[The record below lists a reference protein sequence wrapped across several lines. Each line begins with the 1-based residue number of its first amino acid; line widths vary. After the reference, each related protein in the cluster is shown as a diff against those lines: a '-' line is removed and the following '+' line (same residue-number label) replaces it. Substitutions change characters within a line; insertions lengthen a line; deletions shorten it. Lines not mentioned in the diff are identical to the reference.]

1 MFCPEE
7 RIPREIFWSGFGFQV
22 WCQMLTHLIQGGD
35 NSIFLI
41 DEPDIYLHS
50 NLQRQL
56 IGLLRQLG
64 PDILIATHSTEMI
77 IEAEPDELILVDKH
91 KRISQRLREPAQL
104 HSVFR
109 ALGSHLNPVLTQ
121 LAKTR
126 RVLFV
131 EGQDFQILGKFAR
144 KLNFDRVANRRD
156 FAVVPVEGFSPDRI
170 RSLKI
175 GMEATLGGPV
185 LAAAVF
191 DRDYRSELE
200 CSAIANECLSFCVS
214 VSIHKC
220 KEIDFRIFCLCGQLW
235 IGPSYEN
242 RGAVTQDRRNSC
254 RST

>member
-1 MFCPEE
+1 
-7 RIPREIFWSGFGFQV
+7 
-22 WCQMLTHLIQGGD
+22 
-35 NSIFLI
+35 
-41 DEPDIYLHS
+41 
-50 NLQRQL
+50 
-56 IGLLRQLG
+56 
-64 PDILIATHSTEMI
+64 MI

-91 KRISQRLREPAQL
+91 KRVSQRLREPAQL

-109 ALGSHLNPVLTQ
+109 ALGSKSQSCVDPVG
-121 LAKTR
+121 KNSKSFVR
-126 RVLFV
+126 RRPGFS
-131 EGQDFQILGKFAR
+131 DFGKFAR

-220 KEIDFRIFCLCGQLW
+220 KEI
-235 IGPSYEN
+235 EN
-242 RGAVTQDRRNSC
+242 FLLVRSALDRAVIRK
-254 RST
+254 

>member
-1 MFCPEE
+1 
-7 RIPREIFWSGFGFQV
+7 
-22 WCQMLTHLIQGGD
+22 MLTHLIQGGD

-50 NLQRQL
+50 DLQRQL

-109 ALGSHLNPVLTQ
+109 ALGSNLNPVLTQ

-131 EGQDFQILGKFAR
+131 EGQDFQIL
-144 KLNFDRVANRRD
+144 ANSHVSSTSIELQT
-156 FAVVPVEGFSPDRI
+156 AETS
-170 RSLKI
+170 RS
-175 GMEATLGGPV
+175 
-185 LAAAVF
+185 
-191 DRDYRSELE
+191 Y
-200 CSAIANECLSFCVS
+200 
-214 VSIHKC
+214 
-220 KEIDFRIFCLCGQLW
+220 Q
-235 IGPSYEN
+235 
-242 RGAVTQDRRNSC
+242 
-254 RST
+254 